1 VYNVLNIVF
10 ILHLQVIIP
19 TTWSVDEGAW
29 EFMADRMGYAVAT
42 MVAHGLETRERLN
55 AALSETTIGLACSGL
70 SYRQLDGVEDF
81 QAVSGPQIP
90 FKEVDGEEEEGD
102 EDEEEGKEDP
112 EAPEGEDD
120 LEDTVE
126 IQRGPECLDQF
137 EFDDDDL
144 QGDGSPGGK
153 DTGLDSLVNKLDTE
167 SPHQSTPSR
176 DNKTSARTPSPS
188 PVKAPSRA
196 SSVSS
201 TGSIKTSDKSASH
214 SPGRAVPV
222 VKPEEDMLSSTKH
235 VPEQKRV
242 SQGKPVS
249 EISSMSLTEGEDVA
263 GCGRASPLPGVASN
277 TDPTNP
283 FQKALGNVEVMAA
296 FVGLMS
302 ALTVR
307 GRGLKH
313 RI

>member
-1 VYNVLNIVF
+1 VLNIVF

-214 SPGRAVPV
+214 SPGRA
-222 VKPEEDMLSSTKH
+222 EEDMLSSTKH
-235 VPEQKRV
+235 VPEQKRD
-242 SQGKPVS
+242 SQGNPVS

-263 GCGRASPLPGVASN
+263 SN
-277 TDPTNP
+277 TGPTNP

>member
-1 VYNVLNIVF
+1 M
-10 ILHLQVIIP
+10 Q
-19 TTWSVDEGAW
+19 D
-29 EFMADRMGYAVAT
+29 
-42 MVAHGLETRERLN
+42 
-55 AALSETTIGLACSGL
+55 
-70 SYRQLDGVEDF
+70 
-81 QAVSGPQIP
+81 
-90 FKEVDGEEEEGD
+90 
-102 EDEEEGKEDP
+102 
-112 EAPEGEDD
+112 
-120 LEDTVE
+120 
-126 IQRGPECLDQF
+126 
-137 EFDDDDL
+137 
-144 QGDGSPGGK
+144 DGSPGGK
-153 DTGLDSLVNKLDTE
+153 DTGLDNLVNKLDTE

-214 SPGRAVPV
+214 SPGRA
-222 VKPEEDMLSSTKH
+222 EEDMLSSTKH